1 MASVNQE
8 PVTARPAAVQAA
20 TASASG
26 WGNSAPLA
34 LAGFAVTTFMLSL
47 INANV
52 VPAGT
57 LPVVFAVAFM
67 FGGVAQLI
75 AGIICLRNGNV
86 FAGVLFG
93 GFGAFWLSLYA
104 YAEFFV
110 KDVPLLQQGHAL
122 GLFLY
127 AFGIFATIM
136 FVASFRTS
144 IGTVLALALL
154 VAALFILGAGAYTA
168 DIFADGPNA
177 KEQPKDSVR
186 QQKRVDAKT
195 VLSLK
200 LASGG
205 GAAIHLAPAA
215 APIAVRLAP
224 AAKKK

>member
-8 PVTARPAAVQAA
+8 PVTARPAPAQAA
-20 TASASG
+20 PAAASG

-52 VPAGT
+52 VPVGT
-57 LPVVFAVAFM
+57 LPMVFAVAFM
-67 FGGVAQLI
+67 FGGLAQLI

-104 YAEFFV
+104 YAEFFA
-110 KDVPLLQQGHAL
+110 KAVPLLQQGRAL

-144 IGTVLALALL
+144 VGTVLALALL
-154 VAALFILGAGAYTA
+154 VAALFILGAGNY
-168 DIFADGPNA
+168 NA
-177 KEQPKDSVR
+177 SSGLI
-186 QQKRVDAKT
+186 KT
-195 VLSLK
+195 GGWVGIA
-200 LASGG
+200 LAGVAFYLALAEVCELEYG
-205 GAAIHLAPAA
+205 RAILPVGHLAK
-215 APIAVRLAP
+215 APVNESLGE
-224 AAKKK
+224 

>member
-8 PVTARPAAVQAA
+8 PVTARPAAAQPAPAGA
-20 TASASG
+20 TG

-34 LAGFAVTTFMLSL
+34 LAGFATTTFMLSL
-47 INANV
+47 INANI
-52 VPAGT
+52 VPLAT
-57 LPVVFAVAFM
+57 APVVFAVAFM
-67 FGGVAQLI
+67 FGGLAQLI

-104 YAEFFV
+104 YAAFFAAE
-110 KDVPLLQQGHAL
+110 VPLLQRGHAL

-154 VAALFILGAGAYTA
+154 VAALFVLGAGNYTA
-168 DIFADGPNA
+168 TTGLI
-177 KEQPKDSVR
+177 
-186 QQKRVDAKT
+186 KT
-195 VLSLK
+195 GGWVGIA
-200 LASGG
+200 LAGVAFYLCLAELCELEYG
-205 GAAIHLAPAA
+205 RAILPVGHLAK
-215 APIAVRLAP
+215 APVNESLGE
-224 AAKKK
+224 

>member
-34 LAGFAVTTFMLSL
+34 LAAFGVTTFMLSL

-57 LPVVFAVAFM
+57 TPVVFAVAFM
-67 FGGVAQLI
+67 FGGLTQLI

-93 GFGAFWLSLYA
+93 GFGAFWLSFYA
-104 YAEFFV
+104 IGEFFL
-110 KDVPLLQQGHAL
+110 KSVPLLQVGHSL

-127 AFGIFATIM
+127 AFGIFATIL

-144 IGTVLALALL
+144 VGTVLALALL
-154 VAALFILGAGAYTA
+154 VATLFVLGAGNYTA
-168 DIFADGPNA
+168 TSGLI
-177 KEQPKDSVR
+177 
-186 QQKRVDAKT
+186 KT
-195 VLSLK
+195 GGWMGIVLAGVAFY
-200 LASGG
+200 LALAEVCELEYGR
-205 GAAIHLAPAA
+205 AILPVGHLAKVPDES
-215 APIAVRLAP
+215 LGE
-224 AAKKK
+224 